1 MTARKISGFL
11 HEPASG
17 LSRLAMEAK
26 RLQKLNQDWEV
37 IAPQGLS
44 RSSRVGPIRD
54 RIVTLYADNGATA
67 ARLKQQLPRLL
78 LNFRQRGHDLTA
90 IKVEVQVRT
99 MSLGREK
106 APPHPPIP
114 GSGLD
119 SLERLEHDLEP
130 SRLKQA
136 LTHLL
141 QHQGRLQQDNA
152 ADDQQGQDQ
161 EQQDR

>member
-17 LSRLAMEAK
+17 LSRLAVEAK
-26 RLQKLNQDWEV
+26 RLQKLAQDWEA
-37 IAPQGLS
+37 IAPPGLA

-54 RIVTLYADNGATA
+54 RIVTLYADNGAIA

-90 IKVEVQVRT
+90 IKVEVQVKT
-99 MSLGREK
+99 ASWEMPKK
-106 APPHPPIP
+106 APHAPISP
-114 GSGLD
+114 AGIA
-119 SLERLEHDLEP
+119 SLLTLEADLEP
-130 SRLKQA
+130 SPLKQA

-141 QHQGRLQQDNA
+141 QHQTRLQQDEA
-152 ADDQQGQDQ
+152 ADGDQGQEDQ
-161 EQQDR
+161 